1 MDIFIAR
8 QPIFDAHQKVFG
20 YELLFR
26 SGLDNLFMHPDPN
39 QATSRVIADSF
50 FLLGISEL
58 TGGKRA
64 FINVTREVLLKEYL
78 YLVPKD
84 LIVAEILETVA
95 PDPEIIAACKKLKGA
110 GYLLALDDFIY
121 KDEYRSL
128 VELSDFIKVDVLS
141 TDEEAQRSLAK
152 EFAPRGIRLLAEKV
166 ETTHVHQGA
175 LKMGYTYF
183 QGYFFSK
190 PRIIS
195 GKDIPGYKLHYL
207 RLLREIHRR
216 EADLKQMGQIIRQE
230 VSLSFKLL
238 RYINSAFF
246 GLRNEISSVM
256 QALALLGEKEIRKWV
271 SLIAMAHMGED
282 KPEELLVHAVTRA
295 KFCESLA
302 GCTDLAGRKEDLF
315 LMGMFSLLDA
325 ILDRSLVDILRE
337 IPIAEDIKAA
347 LLGEENPLKTVYEL
361 ALSCE
366 SGQWE
371 KFSGLARRLRVDEVV
386 SSRLYLDAVKW
397 GHECFRGTD

>member
-1 MDIFIAR
+1 MGFGIWNLRSGVRIPALLNVRGISIRNLMVMEVFIAR

-20 YELLFR
+20 YELFFR

-50 FLLGISEL
+50 FLLSMSEL

-84 LIVAEILETVA
+84 LIVVEILETVA

-121 KDEYRSL
+121 KEEYRAL

-183 QGYFFSK
+183 QGYFSVN
-190 PRIIS
+190 
-195 GKDIPGYKLHYL
+195 
-207 RLLREIHRR
+207 RE
-216 EADLKQMGQIIRQE
+216 
-230 VSLSFKLL
+230 
-238 RYINSAFF
+238 
-246 GLRNEISSVM
+246 
-256 QALALLGEKEIRKWV
+256 
-271 SLIAMAHMGED
+271 
-282 KPEELLVHAVTRA
+282 
-295 KFCESLA
+295 
-302 GCTDLAGRKEDLF
+302 
-315 LMGMFSLLDA
+315 
-325 ILDRSLVDILRE
+325 
-337 IPIAEDIKAA
+337 
-347 LLGEENPLKTVYEL
+347 
-361 ALSCE
+361 
-366 SGQWE
+366 
-371 KFSGLARRLRVDEVV
+371 
-386 SSRLYLDAVKW
+386 SSRGRTSRDTSSITSGSCGKYT
-397 GHECFRGTD
+397 GGRQI